1 MSKNKNNIKI
11 AYLSGPVNAVEVF
24 DNQSDYLLESGHD

>member
-11 AYLSGPVNAVEVF
+11 AYLSGPVNAVEVYR
-24 DNQSDYLLESGHD
+24 NQSDYLPESGHD